1 MMDNGLLMAIWSAGA
16 LILVGSAFAA
26 YRLSWKRS
34 VTYALIWA
42 SIFVAATLAFGAIG
56 AV

>member
-1 MMDNGLLMAIWSAGA
+1 MTDNGVLMAIWSAGA

-42 SIFVAATLAFGAIG
+42 SIFVAATLLFRAIG
-56 AV
+56 GL